1 MFQFPHPVWQLKV
14 TCKCSYLHNMTATS
28 NWADACVADDGLE
41 DAAAAA
47 G

>member
-1 MFQFPHPVWQLKV
+1 
-14 TCKCSYLHNMTATS
+14 MTATS
-28 NWADACVADDGLE
+28 NWADACVAEDGLE

>member
-1 MFQFPHPVWQLKV
+1 
-14 TCKCSYLHNMTATS
+14 MTATS